1 MADFSLDDMLLEAAG
16 RPKGGESGR
25 SQGAPSSKRRRA
37 SSSSEDRSDSSP
49 DNDDEDDD
57 DEFDDRGG
65 RSGKKPKGSKMPLKK
80 RCAFEFTGFFCSFT
94 MMLC

>member
-1 MADFSLDDMLLEAAG
+1 MGDFSLDDMLLEAAG

-25 SQGAPSSKRRRA
+25 SHGAPSSKRRRA
-37 SSSSEDRSDSSP
+37 SSSSDDRSDSSP
-49 DNDDEDDD
+49 DNDDEDED

-80 RCAFEFTGFFCSFT
+80 RYDLEVTGVFFFGI
-94 MMLC
+94 LR